1 VTGKAR
7 APKGRK
13 ARAAEAARKAAK
25 RVRRPRAR
33 AEGVRE
39 GARVLT
45 ALQPKAPA
53 EAAPAPQEG
62 ALRRVRVGRRGGE
75 SRTTCPVC
83 GKPGWLERRERAS
96 PRGVRVYYYVVHS
109 EKTDQGRVLFR
120 HYLGPETYIFGP
132 LRLQAAMSPRYFLEY
147 AKGLLE
153 KMTPSE
159 LLELREEI
167 DRRLSAPQTALGP
180 EGEGGNA

>member
-7 APKGRK
+7 RSKGRK
-13 ARAAEAARKAAK
+13 GRAARAARKAIRRARKPRERAREKAAEAAPAPSA
-25 RVRRPRAR
+25 
-33 AEGVRE
+33 
-39 GARVLT
+39 VLPVTPSVT
-45 ALQPKAPA
+45 A
-53 EAAPAPQEG
+53 APQEG

-75 SRTTCPVC
+75 SRTVCPVC

-120 HYLGPETYIFGP
+120 HYLGPETYVFGP
-132 LRLQAAMSPRYFLEY
+132 LGLKAAISPRYFLDY

-153 KMTPSE
+153 KMGPSE

-167 DRRLSAPQTALGP
+167 DRRLSAPELREA
-180 EGEGGNA
+180 GGNG